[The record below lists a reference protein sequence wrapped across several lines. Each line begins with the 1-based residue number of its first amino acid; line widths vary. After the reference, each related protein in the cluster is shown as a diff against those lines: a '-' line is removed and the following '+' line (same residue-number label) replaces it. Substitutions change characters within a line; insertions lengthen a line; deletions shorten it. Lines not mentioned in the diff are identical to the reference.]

1 MHHPAEPAGSI
12 AASQHGADAVQQVP
26 AGAVLD
32 AEMLAQ
38 AHGRDRLG
46 RAQHEE
52 HGEEPVPQ
60 RQVRAFKGRA
70 DRDGELL
77 VARLAAVEARPGGD
91 GYGPTS
97 CQVWGQSATPDGS
110 LKNPS

>member
-1 MHHPAEPAGSI
+1 MPTDR
-12 AASQHGADAVQQVP
+12 AACDPVAQHGTEPVQQVP